1 MHRVYVMGFA
11 EEARWFEVA
20 DEAVVG
26 RSADCDV
33 HLSDQRLS
41 RRHAKLI
48 VDGERLCIE
57 DLGGANGTFINGRR
71 LVERATLQDGD
82 IVELGKSKL
91 RVGAEGRSAAV
102 VEGPAPDFI
111 KPVMHALPPDLGD
124 PVARGYFESLGVG
137 DPTILETQANLQ
149 ATLAKTRNFVILH
162 EVSKRIQRELDA
174 RRMLESVMDVILEV
188 TKAERGFVVLF
199 DDEGGERV
207 EVERH
212 RVQRSG
218 TTQQGP
224 RLSQTVLRHVI
235 DERSVVICG
244 DSTADE
250 RFAQSESLFLS
261 DTRSL
266 MAAPILV
273 PNRVLGL
280 IELESS
286 HLATRFTEND
296 ADLLSVTASTVGVAL
311 HNLRLADAREATI
324 RALERA
330 QEELL
335 ATQSRL
341 VRSEQMAAI
350 GRLATGIAHEVKNH
364 LSPFMLAEMIAKK
377 YPEDGQIQMASE
389 MMLEAQQHI
398 LDLVQEIRTFVSGSP
413 KEVVREPADL
423 AQVVEGVVRFMKC
436 DAVVKRTE
444 VVVQIESRPVIMLD
458 PKGLRQVLINLIKNA
473 ADALEGSGGKIEV
486 GVAERGDR
494 ALLVVRDNGRGMPPD
509 VQAKVFEPFFTT
521 KGERGLG
528 LGLDISKKIVEAHGG
543 TMTLTSEVGAGT
555 TFRIELPLDDEE
567 HTDAPTATS

>member
-11 EEARWFEVA
+11 EEPRWVEVA
-20 DEAVVG
+20 AEAVVG

-33 HLSDQRLS
+33 HLTDQRLS
-41 RRHAKLI
+41 RRHAKLY
-48 VDGERLCIE
+48 VEGERLCIA

-71 LVERATLQDGD
+71 LDKTATLQDGD
-82 IVELGKSKL
+82 LVELGKSQL
-91 RVGAEGRSAAV
+91 RIGDTEARTN
-102 VEGPAPDFI
+102 EGPAPDFV
-111 KPVMHALPPDLGD
+111 KPVERALPPEFGD
-124 PVARGYFESLGVG
+124 PVARGYFQALGVG

-162 EVSKRIQRELDA
+162 EVSKRVQRELDA

-188 TKAERGFVVLF
+188 TQAERGFVVLF
-199 DDEGGERV
+199 DDDGTERV
-207 EVERH
+207 EAERH
-212 RVQRSG
+212 RVERAG
-218 TTQQGP
+218 LTTGGGP
-224 RLSQTVLRHVI
+224 QLSQTVLRHVV
-235 DERSVVICG
+235 DERSAVICG
-244 DSTADE
+244 DSMSDA

-273 PNRVLGL
+273 QNRVLGIL
-280 IELESS
+280 EVESS

-311 HNLRLADAREATI
+311 HNLRLAEEREATI

-335 ATQSRL
+335 TTQGRL

-377 YPEDGQIQMASE
+377 YPDDRQIQMASE

-413 KEVVREPADL
+413 KEVRLEPADL
-423 AQVVEGVVRFMKC
+423 AAVVEGVVRFMQC

-444 VVVQIESRPVIMLD
+444 VVVQIESRPVIRLD

-473 ADALEGSGGKIEV
+473 ADAVEGPGGKIEI
-486 GVAERGDR
+486 GVAERGGK
-494 ALLVVRDNGRGMPPD
+494 ALIVVRDNGRGISEEE
-509 VQAKVFEPFFTT
+509 QAKVFEPFFTT

-543 TMTLTSEVGAGT
+543 LMGLTSEEGVGT
-555 TFRIELPLDDEE
+555 TFRIELPVED
-567 HTDAPTATS
+567 